1 MTVFFLNG
9 NQTPYLESREGFNM
23 DGVEYKVRI
32 DCGAK
37 AVDWRALYKNDGGA

>member
-1 MTVFFLNG
+1 MFFLNG
-9 NQTPYLESREGFNM
+9 VQRPYLEVQEGWKV

-37 AVDWRALYKNDGGA
+37 AVDWRGLVKNPGA

>member
-1 MTVFFLNG
+1 V
-9 NQTPYLESREGFNM
+9 

-37 AVDWRALYKNDGGA
+37 AVDWRALYRNEGA